1 MKSKNPLTPIQLL
14 VDSLKNKY
22 SDLIDSTNQYDFNEK
37 IKTINRQ
44 IKLIEKLVNEFSD
57 FARMPKPI
65 FKKNNISKIIKD
77 VIKLMKQNNDGVII
91 TFDEKKNNFLSFDQ
105 EQMNRVFINIFKN
118 AIESLKEKYE
128 KVGDFSKKID
138 IEISSINDY
147 INIVIDD
154 NGIGFDKENLTIYQ
168 NPILLQKRK
177 ALV

>member
-1 MKSKNPLTPIQLL
+1 ML
-14 VDSLKNKY
+14 VCL
-22 SDLIDSTNQYDFNEK
+22 NQY
-37 IKTINRQ
+37 
-44 IKLIEKLVNEFSD
+44 L
-57 FARMPKPI
+57 
-65 FKKNNISKIIKD
+65 KNNISKIIKD

-91 TFDEKKNNFLSFDQ
+91 TFDEKKDHFLSCDQ

-154 NGIGFDKENLTIYQ
+154 NGIGFDKENFNNLSKPYFTTKKKGSGLGLSIVEK
-168 NPILLQKRK
+168 ILNDHNGSIEFLKK
-177 ALV
+177 KEGAKIKIILPNYVN